1 MFTPIDNDE
10 ATVQSVVST
19 GYLPGLARKLRAL
32 MKTTACLAVALAT
45 PALAQDS
52 GWSFALSPYA
62 WTPGLTSS
70 VETAWGTVEVEKSI
84 SDVLSDL
91 DLAFMGAFEARN
103 GRWSLIADLFY
114 ANLSQGRPTP
124 LGILFSRAEIDTEAK
139 LLSGYAG
146 YRVLEGG
153 PVAVDL
159 MAGFRVNS
167 VNLDLSLAPGLIGG
181 QSFGMSET
189 WVDPLIGGRARFTI
203 TDRWFATVLADVG
216 GFRTGSD
223 LTWQIFGS
231 LGYQIDERWSVQG
244 GWRYVAIK
252 KEIEGSIVAT
262 DFSGPLLGFTARF

>member
-159 MAGFRVNS
+159 IGATMGMADAQGIRMTMEGLTPNVRVI
-167 VNLDLSLAPGLIGG
+167 LGIAGL
-181 QSFGMSET
+181 
-189 WVDPLIGGRARFTI
+189 L
-203 TDRWFATVLADVG
+203 
-216 GFRTGSD
+216 
-223 LTWQIFGS
+223 
-231 LGYQIDERWSVQG
+231 
-244 GWRYVAIK
+244 
-252 KEIEGSIVAT
+252 
-262 DFSGPLLGFTARF
+262 DFSADPGTS